1 MSEKIET
8 RLFVTADLAA
18 DGTVGLETG
27 QTHYLRHVLRLAPGA
42 HVALFNGRDGEWT
55 ARIDGIG
62 KGWTSLSLVE
72 QRRPQ
77 RAEPDIWLVFAPI
90 KRARI
95 DFTAQKATELG
106 ASVLWPVFTKH
117 TQVDRVNTDRLL
129 ANAMEA
135 AEQTARL
142 SVPEIREPAR
152 FDALLEAWPQDR
164 PLIVCD
170 ETGAGTP
177 VADVFSNPPFKGG
190 TPCGLL
196 IGPEGGF
203 ADHELDRLRQ
213 SSFVTSVSLG
223 PRLLR
228 SDTAALAALACW
240 QAVAGDWTMERP
252 DGLDL

>member
-1 MSEKIET
+1 MREKIET
-8 RLFVTADLAA
+8 RLFVNTDLSE
-18 DGTVGLETG
+18 GGMVGLETG
-27 QTHYLRHVLRLAPGA
+27 QTHYLKHVLRLGPGA
-42 HVALFNGRDGEWT
+42 CVALFNGRDGEWI

-62 KGWTSLSLVE
+62 KGWTSLSLVK

-77 RAEPDIWLVFAPI
+77 WAEPDIWLMFAPI

-95 DFTAQKATELG
+95 DFMAQKATELG
-106 ASVLWPVFTKH
+106 ASVLWPIFTKH
-117 TQVDRVNTDRLL
+117 TQIDRVNTDRLQ
-129 ANAMEA
+129 ANATEA
-135 AEQTARL
+135 AEQTERL
-142 SVPEIREPAR
+142 SVPEIRAPMRLE
-152 FDALLEAWPQDR
+152 ALLDAWPQDR
-164 PLIVCD
+164 FLIVCD

-177 VADVFSNPPFKGG
+177 IVDILSNPPFNEA
-190 TPCGLL
+190 PPSGLL

-213 SSFVTSVSLG
+213 SSFVTAVSLG

-252 DGLDL
+252 E